1 MLGEFL
7 IANYKKFSQVE
18 NILVIGHSR
27 CGGIE
32 RPMSLRGY
40 GSVEKGANII
50 GSWYQNDKTKQANN
64 IIKAGRSQDQLMRSL
79 QL

>member
-1 MLGEFL
+1 M
-7 IANYKKFSQVE
+7 E

-40 GSVEKGANII
+40 GSSEKGANII

-64 IIKAGRSQDQLMRSL
+64 IIKAGRSQDQLMKSL